1 MNPMKNR
8 GLQFVAC
15 LVLAILLMPAVA
27 SAGDQ
32 DFTLVNRTGVAI
44 SELYIS
50 SAKTDDWEEDVL
62 GQDVLADGA
71 SVHITF
77 SPKERASKWDLKIV
91 DADGDEVTWEGL
103 NLKEISKVILRYDK
117 SGDPVADI
125 E

>member
-1 MNPMKNR
+1 MKNR

-27 SAGDQ
+27 SAGSQ
-32 DFTLVNRTGVAI
+32 DFTLVNRTGVDI

-50 SAKTDDWEEDVL
+50 SAKTDNWEEDVL
-62 GQDVLADGA
+62 GQDVLEDGA

-77 SPKERASKWDLKIV
+77 SPKEKAASWDLKIV
-91 DADGDEVTWEGL
+91 DADGDEVVWEGL
-103 NLKEISKVILRYDK
+103 KLKEISKVILRYDK
-117 SGDPVADI
+117 SGDPVADL